1 MPHTAPNRDAGP
13 SADFAGQE
21 RQFARGFQ
29 RINEA
34 IAARVF
40 PAASLAVTHRGRMVA
55 LHGFGRLTHEPG
67 AAEVSAETIFDVA
80 SVTKVMAA
88 TATAMV
94 LYERGELDLDLPVA
108 ALLPEFAAG
117 DPRRREVTVRMLLA
131 HSSGL
136 PAYAR
141 LFESA
146 GTRQALLEAAMHMPL
161 DADPDTRA
169 AYSDIGFIVLGEALA
184 LVSGEPL
191 DLFCRREIFGP
202 LGMAST
208 VFRPAAELRPQIPPT
223 QDDRTFRHRIVQ
235 GEVQDENASV
245 LGGVSAHAG
254 LFSNATDL
262 TRFAH
267 CMLRGGAPILRPA
280 TVELFTRRS
289 ALPPGTSRALGWDT
303 PSQPSQSG
311 RHFGPRS
318 FGHLGYTG
326 CSLWI
331 DPERELSVTLL
342 TNRTWPNADDQ
353 RIKQVRPAVHDAVV
367 EALR

>member
-1 MPHTAPNRDAGP
+1 MPHAAPNHHAGP
-13 SADFAGQE
+13 APDFAGQE
-21 RQFARGFQ
+21 RRFARPFQ
-29 RINEA
+29 VIDEA

-40 PAASLAVTHRGRMVA
+40 PAAALAVTQSGRLVA
-55 LHGFGRLTHEPG
+55 LRGFGRLTYEPD
-67 AAEVSAETIFDVA
+67 AAEVGAETIFDVA
-80 SVTKVMAA
+80 SVTKVVAA
-88 TATAMV
+88 TAMAMV

-108 ALLPEFAAG
+108 AVVREFAAG
-117 DPRRREVTVRMLLA
+117 DPRRKEVTVRMLLA

-141 LFESA
+141 LFENA
-146 GTRQALLEAAMHMPL
+146 VTRQALLEVAIHMPL
-161 DADPDTRA
+161 EADPGTRA
-169 AYSDIGFIVLGEALA
+169 VYSDIGFIVLGEVLGLVAGEAL
-184 LVSGEPL
+184 
-191 DLFCRREIFGP
+191 DTFCRREIFGP

-235 GEVQDENASV
+235 GEVHDENASV

-254 LFSNATDL
+254 LFTNASDVA
-262 TRFAH
+262 RFAH
-267 CMLRGGAPILRPA
+267 GMLRGGAPVLRPA
-280 TVELFTRRS
+280 TVELFTRR
-289 ALPPGTSRALGWDT
+289 ADLPPGSARALGWDT

-342 TNRTWPNADDQ
+342 ANRTWPNADDQ
-353 RIKQVRPAVHDAVV
+353 RVKRVRPAVHDAVV